1 MQNIYWSLAL
11 LSFFACSLRA
21 SQDAPCT
28 MTHAQAVAQENARRI
43 AAAQIKCEEES
54 SKIRDRIKYQ
64 YALAAAQK
72 QAEAEKRALR
82 IAARQAELPE
92 PLLQTLVQPS
102 DKSAISTRD
111 GKTLE
116 PLIKTDNQRAPVLHG
131 PPPRAACELSPL
143 SQEKNQEYNTPAHP
157 FSPMDESCRVKSYRR
172 FSDSWST
179 SVGSS
184 HSLRSDSFKAG
195 QLSQEEN
202 PETTYEPIHGS
213 SRGRLTRIKKI
224 FCCCDQS

>member
-1 MQNIYWSLAL
+1 MKHLCLAL
-11 LSFFACSLRA
+11 LIAGCLFFGIRA
-21 SQDAPCT
+21 SQDDPFT
-28 MTHAQAVAQENARRI
+28 ITHAQAVAQENARRI

-102 DKSAISTRD
+102 DKLAISTRD
-111 GKTLE
+111 GKPLE
-116 PLIKTDNQRAPVLHG
+116 SIIKTETQRAPILHG
-131 PPPRAACELSPL
+131 PRAACELSPL
-143 SQEKNQEYNTPAHP
+143 SQEKNQEYNTPAHL

>member
-1 MQNIYWSLAL
+1 MKNRCWSLAL
-11 LSFFACSLRA
+11 LSFLSCSLRA
-21 SQDAPCT
+21 SQDDPFP

-43 AAAQIKCEEES
+43 ATAQIKCDQES
-54 SKIRDRIKYQ
+54 RKIRDRIMSQ

-72 QAEAEKRALR
+72 QTEAEKRAAR

-102 DKSAISTRD
+102 DNPVISTRD

-116 PLIKTDNQRAPVLHG
+116 PIMKTDNQRAPVLPG
-131 PPPRAACELSPL
+131 PPPKAACELSPL
-143 SQEKNQEYNTPAHP
+143 SQGKNKEYDTPAKV
-157 FSPMDESCRVKSYRR
+157 FSPMDDSYGVRPYRR
-172 FSDSWST
+172 FSGSWSA

-184 HSLRSDSFKAG
+184 HSLRSDSCKAG

-202 PETTYEPIHGS
+202 LEGNYEPTPDS
-213 SRGRLTRIKKI
+213 SAKLTRIKKI
-224 FCCCDQS
+224 FCCCDCS